1 MEDTKEFRLEEISF
15 RSIFIDLLRNAWVIL
30 LMVIA
35 ASLAVTGVEK
45 LIYVPEYS
53 TSATM
58 VVNAK
63 GSNSTYNSLSLTS
76 QMADIFSEVF
86 SSDVLRSRIAEDLGV
101 TDIEG
106 EISCSIIE
114 ETNLIVLRVTSS
126 DPRQA
131 YLIIRSA
138 LENYDTVSDY
148 LFSNAVLRTLE
159 EPSVPYSPSN
169 VLNLNRIEKLAM
181 LGAGAV
187 TALGIA
193 LCSILRFT
201 VKNKEGARNNLDGNI
216 LGTVPF
222 EKKHLTW
229 KERWH
234 RKNRSLLLTSSRVG
248 IRFAESYRKITTRLN
263 HHMRKR
269 NQKVLLVVSVAENE
283 GKSSVAANLALALSE
298 KGKRVALIDLDL
310 KKPAQYKIFD
320 SPAEQSTWLVDY
332 LTGKAEAENLLYY
345 GKETGLFHIFQ
356 NTGVRNSGGLLESP
370 AMRYILSASRDSMDY
385 VILDTA
391 PMALSSDAELLLKQ
405 TDLAVL
411 VVREDWTDIRA
422 INDAAD
428 LIRQSGADF
437 AGFILNA
444 FHKEGISIGSHEK
457 NAYRNYGRNQT
468 VEGS

>member
-1 MEDTKEFRLEEISF
+1 MEDTKEFRLEEVSF
-15 RSIFIDLLRNAWVIL
+15 RSIFIDLIRNAWVIL
-30 LMVIA
+30 IMAAA
-35 ASLAVTGVEK
+35 ASLAVSGVEK
-45 LIYVPEYS
+45 LIYVPEY
-53 TSATM
+53 TASATM

-63 GSNSTYNSLSLTS
+63 GGSSTYNSLSLTN

-86 SSDVLRSRIAEDLGV
+86 GSDVLRSRIAEDLGR

-148 LFSNAVLRTLE
+148 LFSNATLRILE

-169 VLNLNRIEKLAM
+169 VMNLGRIEKLAM
-181 LGAGAV
+181 LGAAGV
-187 TALGIA
+187 TIMGIG
-193 LCSILRFT
+193 LCSLLRFT
-201 VKNKEGARNNLDGNI
+201 VKNKESARNNLDGTI
-216 LGTVPF
+216 LGTIPF

-229 KERWH
+229 KERLQ
-234 RKNRSLLLTSSRVG
+234 RKNRSLMILSSRVG
-248 IRFAESYRKITTRLN
+248 AQFTESYRKVATRLN

-269 NQKVLLVVSVAENE
+269 NQKVLLIASVAENE
-283 GKSSVAANLALALSE
+283 GKSSVAANLALALAE

-320 SPAEQSTWLVDY
+320 SPKAQETWLADY
-332 LTGKAEAENLLYY
+332 LTGKADVDNLLYY
-345 GKETGLFHIFQ
+345 DEGTGLFHIFQ
-356 NTGVRNSGGLLESP
+356 NIGARNSGGLLESP
-370 AMRYILSASRDSMDY
+370 RMRNVLQACRKSMDY

-391 PMALSSDAELLLKQ
+391 PMALSSDAELLMKQ
-405 TDLAVL
+405 ADVGVL
-411 VVREDWTDIRA
+411 VVRQDWTDIRA
-422 INDAAD
+422 VNDAAD

-437 AGFILNA
+437 GGFILNA
-444 FHKEGISIGSHEK
+444 FHREGIALSSSAG
-457 NAYRNYGRNQT
+457 AYQRYGRKQA
-468 VEGS
+468 EEA

>member
-248 IRFAESYRKITTRLN
+248 TRFAESYRKIATRLN

-269 NQKVLLVVSVAENE
+269 DQKVLLVVSVAENE
-283 GKSSVAANLALALSE
+283 GKSSVAANLALALAE
-298 KGKRVALIDLDL
+298 KGKKVALIDLDL
-310 KKPAQYKIFD
+310 KKPAQYKILIVR
-320 SPAEQSTWLVDY
+320 WN
-332 LTGKAEAENLLYY
+332 KAP
-345 GKETGLFHIFQ
+345 G
-356 NTGVRNSGGLLESP
+356 
-370 AMRYILSASRDSMDY
+370 
-385 VILDTA
+385 
-391 PMALSSDAELLLKQ
+391 
-405 TDLAVL
+405 
-411 VVREDWTDIRA
+411 W
-422 INDAAD
+422 
-428 LIRQSGADF
+428 
-437 AGFILNA
+437 
-444 FHKEGISIGSHEK
+444 SII
-457 NAYRNYGRNQT
+457 
-468 VEGS
+468 